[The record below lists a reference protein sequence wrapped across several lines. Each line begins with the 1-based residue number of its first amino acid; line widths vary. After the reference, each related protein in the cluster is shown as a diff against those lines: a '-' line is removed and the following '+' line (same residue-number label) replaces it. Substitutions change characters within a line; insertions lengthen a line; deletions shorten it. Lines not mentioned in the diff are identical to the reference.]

1 MMELASTQLNQA
13 SAEYFNKT
21 SIESGQQLANLD
33 NFADRIISN
42 IQNLEED
49 QNVMLFGNSFS
60 RSSKI
65 KIMTNL
71 MT

>member
-1 MMELASTQLNQA
+1 MMELASTHLNQA
-13 SAEYFNKT
+13 SAEYFNKN

-33 NFADRIISN
+33 NFAGRVISN
-42 IQNLEED
+42 VQNLEED
-49 QNVMLFGNSFS
+49 QNIMLFGNSCS

-65 KIMTNL
+65 KIVTNL